1 MRFTFNT
8 KAAAL
13 CLWMG
18 VIFLLSHQ
26 NGQDSSETSGI
37 IMGLLKFL
45 GIGSGSSVQGA
56 FSYLVRKAGH
66 FSEYLILAILFLRY
80 QKERGTSG
88 RAAFYAVL
96 FVFLYACSDEFHQS
110 FIPGRGPAFTDVL
123 IDTTGGMTGILL
135 YEWKQRLTERHNQVC
150 CKK

>member
-8 KAAAL
+8 KFTAL

-37 IMGLLKFL
+37 LLELLKL
-45 GIGSGSSVQGA
+45 IGIGPGSSIQGA
-56 FSYLVRKAGH
+56 LSYLVRKAGH

-80 QKERGTSG
+80 RKEQGSAG
-88 RAAFYAVL
+88 KSAFYALL
-96 FVFLYACSDEFHQS
+96 FVFLYASSDEFHQS
-110 FIPGRGPAFTDVL
+110 FVPGRGPAFSDVL
-123 IDTTGGMTGILL
+123 IDTAGGLTGITL
-135 YEWKQRLTERHNQVC
+135 YEWKQRMMERQNPIY